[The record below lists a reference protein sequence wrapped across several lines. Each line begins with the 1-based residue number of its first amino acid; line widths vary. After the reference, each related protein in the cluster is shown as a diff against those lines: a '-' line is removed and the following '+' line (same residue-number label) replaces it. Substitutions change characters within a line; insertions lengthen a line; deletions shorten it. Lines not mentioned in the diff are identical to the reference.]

1 MRIRHPLPC
10 IACSVVPELASILSE
25 KRSIDHRRLTDL
37 EDLFVTNV
45 TWVELKQFWL
55 GCGEFGICIQGGWL
69 TFVRS
74 PPGMI
79 VAYARAR
86 NASRIV
92 QTLHS
97 HLHLALPCY
106 TLSGVI
112 FGTNVGQGQICS
124 SSGWWVFSVVGDTIL
139 SSLFSRLR
147 LPWLWYVGSVEL
159 FLRSRRLL
167 DRCQCMF
174 KLCEAG
180 KGVLRPEGAELHR
193 CDKDLGDRQNTSTLS
208 MVYSPITL
216 DLEMFEDHPTTDIA
230 RFDGRTIS

>member
-139 SSLFSRLR
+139 SSLFQPTEVALAMICWLR
-147 LPWLWYVGSVEL
+147 GAIPTLEKTVGSVPMYVQAMRGWE
-159 FLRSRRLL
+159 R
-167 DRCQCMF
+167 
-174 KLCEAG
+174 
-180 KGVLRPEGAELHR
+180 VLRPEGAELHR

>member
-1 MRIRHPLPC
+1 
-10 IACSVVPELASILSE
+10 
-25 KRSIDHRRLTDL
+25 
-37 EDLFVTNV
+37 
-45 TWVELKQFWL
+45 
-55 GCGEFGICIQGGWL
+55 
-69 TFVRS
+69 
-74 PPGMI
+74 MI
-79 VAYARAR
+79 VAYAKAR

-139 SSLFSRLR
+139 SSLFQPTEVALAMICWLR
-147 LPWLWYVGSVEL
+147 GAIPTLEKTVGSVPMYVPAMRGWE
-159 FLRSRRLL
+159 R
-167 DRCQCMF
+167 
-174 KLCEAG
+174 
-180 KGVLRPEGAELHR
+180 VLSPEGAELHR

-230 RFDGRTIS
+230 CFDGRTIS